1 MKLLN
6 GKAEDNM
13 KEFWGRNGVL
23 SYFIVYKFQENVQI
37 NYLILAK

>member
-13 KEFWGRNGVL
+13 KEFGGRNGVL